1 MAIDGVSIIISAYK
15 ASEFIEE
22 CLDSILGQST
32 SIRYEVILGV
42 DGCKDTLDKIK
53 SILYKYRSLNIK
65 LYYSKKNVGGIYY
78 V

>member
-53 SILYKYRSLNIK
+53 SILQCILSITRECPSNTLINI
-65 LYYSKKNVGGIYY
+65 
-78 V
+78 